1 MMRRTDEESGQGE
14 APRDERAPD
23 DLMPVLRVE
32 YDTDVQEGQ
41 TAPVLRVRS
50 SWPPR
55 EWEDAAPAPKVTEVK
70 GRASAKPRTLTF
82 RELDSAALKSTPP
95 SHRVNRALPPRPA
108 AQGEPGVAEDS
119 APSRDRESSRPA
131 GADTAEANAV
141 ATGASTRA
149 PIGGE
154 ALPGAGIAEATAAL
168 GRASIGEGAPRPADA
183 GPARAPNNEALVT
196 PGVGPFG
203 AHVAPPA
210 PDLVRVD
217 DVADAR
223 PPEEAPARD
232 VSASGDV
239 TPAEREAMQA
249 VVSSGRRREQWV
261 APTYLPE
268 DLRDALVAERSQ
280 YRAQRL
286 QDAREVGMAG
296 PGVLGLVPVPAADPD
311 WSGGSLLGF
320 LGEELVFAGNI
331 VHLDFE
337 SGRVFASSDSGEDLD
352 RRVLSC
358 ERWCYRP
365 YDFAEALCAAAAAYE
380 DRVTDLSNAL
390 ARAKGELLPSSPSPR
405 DAELIPVD
413 RLWRQPWGSIW
424 GPPGTGK
431 TTAVADLIARA
442 LRAYPHERILA
453 VAPTNRAADELV
465 MRVSALLERDPIPL
479 RPLARSIFRGGTG
492 ASEALHKLPT
502 VALEENKTSKLLNTI
517 QERERELALERARG
531 GAAPE
536 LARMQAELRGLRG
549 RVKDPTLKEAEKG
562 DSPLMVLTVH
572 RALRLVS
579 ELEGEETFQRLVVD
593 EAGMVTRA
601 ATALLAPLARQVTL
615 AGDPKQIGPVSR
627 AAEGAGKGTQTWL
640 RASALSHLEDAVKD
654 AERPDV
660 LLLRTQ
666 HRMHP
671 DIAKVVS
678 HFCYGGALEDG
689 DLVKDRAQKPP
700 PVPAFPSRAMWLV
713 LDGLSRDT
721 RRLTHGRGETGSGY
735 QRELSAELAVTLA
748 RQAVRLGLTVLC
760 VTPYRAQAALLRKL
774 GNAAGLRHDMF
785 SASTIHRQQGTQYD
799 VVMVDT
805 VAGGRPFPPHTL
817 VPILNVAASRAKE
830 YLLVLASRAEARASP
845 VPARFL
851 SLLPRVRVHAGT
863 PPKLELLATQPRPP
877 PPPPPP
883 LVPMGL
889 GGEIAGGRDTG
900 PLFTQEQVS
909 LFERR
914 FDDGHHLVR
923 GVAGSGKTYVLAHW
937 AARYLLENPR
947 ARVLVS
953 FYNRSLAPLVD
964 KLLME
969 ALTVRAP
976 EQVRALRAQVT
987 VKHVGALR
995 RLEPH
1000 TFDAVFV
1007 DEAQDMD
1014 AQGLAALHALVR
1026 PRVGEDGRES
1036 RCFQL
1041 FMDDSQN
1048 VYGQVPIDSLK
1059 EQLPE
1064 GLSFRGR
1071 TRVLK
1076 ETFRATRDILDV
1088 AFNVVLDPLRQ
1099 HRVTDPGMREYMKA
1113 GELAR
1118 ERLLWLPEE
1127 TLEGL
1132 YRVQSTERGGV
1143 LPQVKDFAS
1152 STSEARWVAKE
1163 IARLVREEG
1172 VHPGDILVVAPV
1184 MPASFTDALRK
1195 AGVPAEAY
1203 GGKGGRDVTDFR
1215 VSGVDHVRAT
1225 TVFSC
1230 KGHECPVVFF
1240 AGLEALDS
1248 IEAWM
1253 AGARQRNE
1261 RENERIRRAMFYVG
1275 ATRAMKR
1282 QYLTGVRGGR
1292 FLRVAASY
1300 VETLSGHRPAP

>member
-1 MMRRTDEESGQGE
+1 
-14 APRDERAPD
+14 
-23 DLMPVLRVE
+23 
-32 YDTDVQEGQ
+32 
-41 TAPVLRVRS
+41 
-50 SWPPR
+50 
-55 EWEDAAPAPKVTEVK
+55 
-70 GRASAKPRTLTF
+70 
-82 RELDSAALKSTPP
+82 
-95 SHRVNRALPPRPA
+95 
-108 AQGEPGVAEDS
+108 
-119 APSRDRESSRPA
+119 
-131 GADTAEANAV
+131 
-141 ATGASTRA
+141 
-149 PIGGE
+149 
-154 ALPGAGIAEATAAL
+154 
-168 GRASIGEGAPRPADA
+168 
-183 GPARAPNNEALVT
+183 
-196 PGVGPFG
+196 
-203 AHVAPPA
+203 
-210 PDLVRVD
+210 
-217 DVADAR
+217 
-223 PPEEAPARD
+223 
-232 VSASGDV
+232 
-239 TPAEREAMQA
+239 
-249 VVSSGRRREQWV
+249 
-261 APTYLPE
+261 
-268 DLRDALVAERSQ
+268 
-280 YRAQRL
+280 
-286 QDAREVGMAG
+286 
-296 PGVLGLVPVPAADPD
+296 
-311 WSGGSLLGF
+311 
-320 LGEELVFAGNI
+320 
-331 VHLDFE
+331 
-337 SGRVFASSDSGEDLD
+337 
-352 RRVLSC
+352 
-358 ERWCYRP
+358 
-365 YDFAEALCAAAAAYE
+365 
-380 DRVTDLSNAL
+380 
-390 ARAKGELLPSSPSPR
+390 
-405 DAELIPVD
+405 
-413 RLWRQPWGSIW
+413 
-424 GPPGTGK
+424 
-431 TTAVADLIARA
+431 
-442 LRAYPHERILA
+442 
-453 VAPTNRAADELV
+453 
-465 MRVSALLERDPIPL
+465 
-479 RPLARSIFRGGTG
+479 
-492 ASEALHKLPT
+492 
-502 VALEENKTSKLLNTI
+502 
-517 QERERELALERARG
+517 
-531 GAAPE
+531 
-536 LARMQAELRGLRG
+536 
-549 RVKDPTLKEAEKG
+549 
-562 DSPLMVLTVH
+562 
-572 RALRLVS
+572 
-579 ELEGEETFQRLVVD
+579 
-593 EAGMVTRA
+593 
-601 ATALLAPLARQVTL
+601 
-615 AGDPKQIGPVSR
+615 
-627 AAEGAGKGTQTWL
+627 
-640 RASALSHLEDAVKD
+640 
-654 AERPDV
+654 
-660 LLLRTQ
+660 
-666 HRMHP
+666 
-671 DIAKVVS
+671 
-678 HFCYGGALEDG
+678 
-689 DLVKDRAQKPP
+689 
-700 PVPAFPSRAMWLV
+700 
-713 LDGLSRDT
+713 
-721 RRLTHGRGETGSGY
+721 
-735 QRELSAELAVTLA
+735 
-748 RQAVRLGLTVLC
+748 
-760 VTPYRAQAALLRKL
+760 
-774 GNAAGLRHDMF
+774 
-785 SASTIHRQQGTQYD
+785 
-799 VVMVDT
+799 
-805 VAGGRPFPPHTL
+805 
-817 VPILNVAASRAKE
+817 
-830 YLLVLASRAEARASP
+830 
-845 VPARFL
+845 
-851 SLLPRVRVHAGT
+851 
-863 PPKLELLATQPRPP
+863 PP

-883 LVPMGL
+883 LVPVGL
-889 GGEIAGGRDTG
+889 GGEIAGGKDTG

-969 ALTVRAP
+969 ALTVRAGP
-976 EQVRALRAQVT
+976 EQVRPLRAQVT

-1000 TFDAVFV
+1000 AFDAVFV

-1014 AQGLAALHALVR
+1014 ARGLATLHALVR
-1026 PRVGEDGRES
+1026 PITGQDGRES

-1143 LPQVKDFAS
+1143 LPQAKDFAS

-1253 AGARQRNE
+1253 AGARQRSE

>member
-1 MMRRTDEESGQGE
+1 MMRRTDEQSGQGE

-32 YDTDVQEGQ
+32 YDTDVQEGHA
-41 TAPVLRVRS
+41 APVLRVRA
-50 SWPPR
+50 SWPPQ
-55 EWEDAAPAPKVTEVK
+55 ESEDAEPAPKVTEVK
-70 GRASAKPRTLTF
+70 GRASAKARTLTF
-82 RELDSAALKSTPP
+82 RELDSAALASMPA
-95 SHRVNRALPPRPA
+95 SHRVNRAVPA
-108 AQGEPGVAEDS
+108 
-119 APSRDRESSRPA
+119 RPA
-131 GADTAEANAV
+131 GQGNA
-141 ATGASTRA
+141 ATGTVEA
-149 PIGGE
+149 PAPDLLRSDDAADKRPPVE
-154 ALPGAGIAEATAAL
+154 A
-168 GRASIGEGAPRPADA
+168 
-183 GPARAPNNEALVT
+183 
-196 PGVGPFG
+196 
-203 AHVAPPA
+203 PA

-217 DVADAR
+217 DSADTPPPEVAPAPDLIRVDDSADMPPPEVAPAPDLVRVDDSADTPPPEVAPAPDLVRMDDVANAR

-249 VVSSGRRREQWV
+249 AVSSGRRREQWV
-261 APTYLPE
+261 APAYLPE

-280 YRAQRL
+280 YRAQRI
-286 QDAREVGMAG
+286 QEAREVGLAG

-380 DRVTDLSNAL
+380 DRTSDLTNAL
-390 ARAKGELLPSSPSPR
+390 ARAKGELLPSTPSSR

-442 LRAYPHERILA
+442 LRAYPNERILA

-492 ASEALHKLPT
+492 ASESLHKLPT
-502 VALEENKTSKLLNTI
+502 VAMEENKTSKLLNTI
-517 QERERELALERARG
+517 EQRERELTLERSRG
-531 GAAPE
+531 GPAPE
-536 LARMQAELRGLRG
+536 LARMQAELRSLRG

-562 DSPLMVLTVH
+562 ESPLMVLTVH

-689 DLVKDRAQKPP
+689 DIVKDRAQRPA

-713 LDGLSRDT
+713 LDGLSRDA

-748 RQAVRLGLTVLC
+748 RQSVRLGLTVLC

-883 LVPMGL
+883 LVPVGL
-889 GGEIAGGRDTG
+889 GGEIAGGKDTG

-953 FYNRSLAPLVD
+953 FYNRSLTPLVD

-969 ALTVRAP
+969 ALTVRAGP
-976 EQVRALRAQVT
+976 EQLRALRAQVT

-1000 TFDAVFV
+1000 AFDAVFV

-1014 AQGLAALHALVR
+1014 AKGLAALHALVR

-1048 VYGQVPIDSLK
+1048 VYGQAPIDSLK
-1059 EQLPE
+1059 DQLPE

-1163 IARLVREEG
+1163 IARLVHEEG

>member
-32 YDTDVQEGQ
+32 YDTDVQEGH

-50 SWPPR
+50 SWPPQ
-55 EWEDAAPAPKVTEVK
+55 ESEEPAPRVTEVK
-70 GRASAKPRTLTF
+70 GRASAKARTLTF
-82 RELDSAALKSTPP
+82 RELDSAALAFMPA
-95 SHRVNRALPPRPA
+95 SHRVNRAVPARPA
-108 AQGEPGVAEDS
+108 VPPDAGVADDS
-119 APSRDRESSRPA
+119 APSREPSRAAGADAAEAEPVATGVSLEDTVEADAPRSA
-131 GADTAEANAV
+131 GADTA
-141 ATGASTRA
+141 
-149 PIGGE
+149 
-154 ALPGAGIAEATAAL
+154 TAKSA
-168 GRASIGEGAPRPADA
+168 A
-183 GPARAPNNEALVT
+183 ARAPNNEALVT
-196 PGVGPFG
+196 PGVRPFDSDAGPG
-203 AHVAPPA
+203 ASNGRAPKPPA
-210 PDLVRVD
+210 PDLTRVA

-249 VVSSGRRREQWV
+249 AVSSGRRREQWV

-280 YRAQRL
+280 YRAQRI
-286 QDAREVGMAG
+286 QEAREVGLAG

-380 DRVTDLSNAL
+380 DRVSDLSNAL
-390 ARAKGELLPSSPSPR
+390 ARAKGELLPSTPSPR

-492 ASEALHKLPT
+492 ASESLHKLPT

-517 QERERELALERARG
+517 QQRERELTLERSRG
-531 GAAPE
+531 GPAPE
-536 LARMQAELRGLRG
+536 LARMQAELRSLRG

-562 DSPLMVLTVH
+562 ESPLMVLTVH

-689 DLVKDRAQKPP
+689 DLVKDRAQKPA

-877 PPPPPP
+877 P
-883 LVPMGL
+883 
-889 GGEIAGGRDTG
+889 
-900 PLFTQEQVS
+900 
-909 LFERR
+909 
-914 FDDGHHLVR
+914 
-923 GVAGSGKTYVLAHW
+923 
-937 AARYLLENPR
+937 
-947 ARVLVS
+947 
-953 FYNRSLAPLVD
+953 
-964 KLLME
+964 
-969 ALTVRAP
+969 
-976 EQVRALRAQVT
+976 
-987 VKHVGALR
+987 
-995 RLEPH
+995 
-1000 TFDAVFV
+1000 
-1007 DEAQDMD
+1007 
-1014 AQGLAALHALVR
+1014 
-1026 PRVGEDGRES
+1026 
-1036 RCFQL
+1036 
-1041 FMDDSQN
+1041 
-1048 VYGQVPIDSLK
+1048 
-1059 EQLPE
+1059 
-1064 GLSFRGR
+1064 
-1071 TRVLK
+1071 
-1076 ETFRATRDILDV
+1076 
-1088 AFNVVLDPLRQ
+1088 
-1099 HRVTDPGMREYMKA
+1099 
-1113 GELAR
+1113 
-1118 ERLLWLPEE
+1118 
-1127 TLEGL
+1127 
-1132 YRVQSTERGGV
+1132 
-1143 LPQVKDFAS
+1143 
-1152 STSEARWVAKE
+1152 
-1163 IARLVREEG
+1163 
-1172 VHPGDILVVAPV
+1172 
-1184 MPASFTDALRK
+1184 
-1195 AGVPAEAY
+1195 
-1203 GGKGGRDVTDFR
+1203 
-1215 VSGVDHVRAT
+1215 
-1225 TVFSC
+1225 
-1230 KGHECPVVFF
+1230 
-1240 AGLEALDS
+1240 
-1248 IEAWM
+1248 
-1253 AGARQRNE
+1253 
-1261 RENERIRRAMFYVG
+1261 
-1275 ATRAMKR
+1275 
-1282 QYLTGVRGGR
+1282 
-1292 FLRVAASY
+1292 
-1300 VETLSGHRPAP
+1300 